1 MSASEP
7 PKRFSRNSPSA
18 RRIMRAMDV
27 SSAWHSATSR
37 SYVWSPTVAET
48 LCVFLSILGRAIA
61 RSIARC
67 QIRVSCINL
76 VDAWVVRYGAEV
88 CFAKL
93 AVVSLKTDGSRWSRS
108 RLPYGVPHGRL
119 RIAERHPIPFSF
131 IGRWA
136 ANNLGS
142 PLGRGRRPYLSPRAW
157 VL

>member
-1 MSASEP
+1 
-7 PKRFSRNSPSA
+7 
-18 RRIMRAMDV
+18 MRAMDL

-93 AVVSLKTDGSRWSRS
+93 AVVSLKTDGFSGSEMVAFKATLWRTAWPPENRGAT
-108 RLPYGVPHGRL
+108 PY
-119 RIAERHPIPFSF
+119 PFLF
-131 IGRWA
+131 YRTM
-136 ANNLGS
+136 GS
-142 PLGRGRRPYLSPRAW
+142 
-157 VL
+157 